1 MSDNKYS
8 SRQQRRQGAP
18 SQKKKTPNTQKKSL
32 LKKITA
38 LLLIFGLIGVTAGA
52 IAVFAV
58 ISQSP
63 ELDPKALDTPASSKL
78 FDKDGNEFGMMFKNE
93 KRIKAPLDEIPQVM
107 KDAVI
112 ATEDVRFY
120 DHFGIDVRRI
130 GGAAIANVTG
140 GFGSQGGSTITQQV
154 IKNAL
159 LTKDKNMTRK
169 IKEAYL
175 AVKLEQRYSKDQIL
189 EMYLNKIYFGEGAYG
204 IGTAA
209 KTYFNKDIQ
218 DLELHEAALLAG
230 LPKAPSSYSPIDYP
244 EKAEK
249 RRNVVLSQMAKYG
262 FITEKQKEE
271 ASSIPVTEYVKESKP
286 EEKQKSY
293 ETFKAQVIKEA
304 AKMAGFEDPGEV
316 YTAGLEIHTTLDP
329 NAQNAVEEAL
339 YTNSIIKEE
348 NIQGGI
354 VLTDTKTGAVRAI
367 GSGRKNTASSFY
379 ATQMDQRQ
387 PGSAIKPI
395 LDYGPAIEH
404 LKWPTYKKVS
414 DDKLVVNGHEFHN
427 WDRKHHGDV
436 TIRRALY
443 DSYNLPAIRTWQE
456 VGADKAKDFAAK
468 LGIEVDDKHYSPAYA
483 IGGFH
488 KSPSPMEMA
497 AAYGAFG
504 NKGVYNKP
512 FTVTKIKFPD
522 GRVIEHKADPQVA
535 MEEYTAYMVTDMLKD
550 VITKGTARQHV
561 NLNFPV
567 AGKTGTT
574 NYPAEYGEEFKGKT
588 RDAWFAGYS
597 SELSAAIW
605 TGYNDSK
612 DDEGNPQYLTNETD
626 DYAKLLFNDIMAKA
640 SADLENSDW
649 KRPDSVIEVPI
660 EKGTNK
666 RASEFTP
673 KDQIIKEL
681 AVKGTDLPDVSKEY
695 NKLEVPQGL
704 QADYDEK
711 KKEAKLK
718 WKYPKEQLEK
728 GITFKVLYSIDGSGF
743 QELTKQKEMELVVQN
758 LSPGANYTFAVVAVD
773 EEQNKESEPA
783 TIQVQTKE
791 EDSGEGDGNG
801 NGGNGNGNGNGNEDG
816 NGNGN
821 GNGNEDGN
829 GNNDG
834 ETPPSDGETP
844 PDEGGNGGQ
853 DGDEDEDDGD
863 TGLPFG
869 IGTIPPPSSNKQA
882 S

>member
-1 MSDNKYS
+1 MSDNKYN
-8 SRQQRRQGAP
+8 SRQQRRQGTSTQKEKP
-18 SQKKKTPNTQKKSL
+18 SNTQKKSMM
-32 LKKITA
+32 KKITA

-78 FDKDGNEFGMMFKNE
+78 FDKDGNEFGMMFRNE
-93 KRIKAPLDEIPQVM
+93 KRVKAPLDDIPQVM

-130 GGAAIANVTG
+130 GGAAIANITG

-159 LTKDKNMTRK
+159 LTNDKNMTRK

-175 AVKLEQRYSKDQIL
+175 AIKLEQRYSKDQIM
-189 EMYLNKIYFGEGAYG
+189 EMYLNKIYFGESAYG

-230 LPKAPSSYSPIDYP
+230 LPKAPSTYSPFDNP

-262 FITEKQKEE
+262 FITEKQKQE
-271 ASSIPVTEYVKESKP
+271 AASIPVTDYVKESKP

-339 YTNSIIKEE
+339 YTDRIIKDE
-348 NIQGGI
+348 NIQSGI

-379 ATQMDQRQ
+379 ATQMDSRQ
-387 PGSAIKPI
+387 PGSSIKPI

-404 LKWPTYKKVS
+404 LKWPTYKKLS
-414 DDKLVVNGHEFHN
+414 DEKLVVNGHEFHN

-436 TIRRALY
+436 TMRRALY

-456 VGADKAKDFAAK
+456 VGPDKAKDFASK

-483 IGGFH
+483 IGGFN

-497 AAYGAFG
+497 AAYAAFG

-522 GRVIEHKADPQVA
+522 GRVIEHKAEPKAA

-550 VITKGTARQHV
+550 VITKGTAKGYV
-561 NLNFPV
+561 NLDFPV

-597 SELSAAIW
+597 SNLSAAVW
-605 TGYNDSK
+605 TGYNHSK
-612 DDEGNPQYLTNETD
+612 DDDGNPQYLTKDTD
-626 DYAKLLFNDIMAKA
+626 DYSKLLFNDIMAKA
-640 SADLENSDW
+640 SADLDNTDW

-660 EKGTNK
+660 EKGTDK

-673 KDQIIKEL
+673 KDEIVKEL
-681 AVKGTDLPDVSKEY
+681 AVKGTDLPNVSEEY

-704 QADYDEK
+704 KAEYDEK

-718 WKYPKEQLEK
+718 WKYPKKFMEK
-728 GITFKVLYSIDGSGF
+728 GITFKILYSIDDGGF
-743 QELTKQKEMELVVQN
+743 QELTTQKEMELVVQN
-758 LSPGANYTFAVVAVD
+758 MSPGANYKFAVVAVD
-773 EEQNKESEPA
+773 EENGKESEPA
-783 TIQVQTKE
+783 TVQVKTQEKE
-791 EDSGEGDGNG
+791 DDSGSPPFGDDEGDGNG
-801 NGGNGNGNGNGNEDG
+801 NDNGNGGGPDQGEGPPPPPEGEDG
-816 NGNGN
+816 NGG
-821 GNGNEDGN
+821 DGN
-829 GNNDG
+829 GN
-834 ETPPSDGETP
+834 
-844 PDEGGNGGQ
+844 PDEGGNPNE
-853 DGDEDEDDGD
+853 DGDDNGGD
-863 TGLPFG
+863 SGLPFG
-869 IGTIPPPSSNKQA
+869 IGGFVPPSPYNKQA